1 MVNISTTIPHSQMLL
16 IFSKASADMA
26 FLRATWLKNSLKK
39 LDTNL
44 KLKKPVYWEVEY
56 QIRLQKAPIFQNI
69 IIARKQ
75 YITD

>member
-16 IFSKASADMA
+16 IFLKASADMA

-56 QIRLQKAPIFQNI
+56 QIRLQKAPISQNI
-69 IIARKQ
+69 ITARKQ